1 MSLRNLTVQPN
12 LAYDADLEPP
22 LRAIDVLTEGQ
33 LQVMDIEGNT
43 VSYPLVAYLDAAGE
57 YTTFPFRLEMNILR
71 IIGDGAG
78 SVGTAPETDIA
89 LNQLVGLH

>member
-12 LAYDADLEPP
+12 LAYDADLSPS
-22 LRAIDVLTEGQ
+22 LKAIDVLQEGQ

-43 VSYPLVAYLDAAGE
+43 VTYPITAFIAAGGE

-71 IIGDGAG
+71 IVGDGSG
-78 SVGTAPETDIA
+78 SVGTAPQTDIA
-89 LNQLVGLH
+89 LADLVGLH